1 MSYRVQAPVRAMFE
15 RSEDMVNTGARQ
27 PFKGIYK
34 VNTLFKINFIKIQY
48 LLGWVYK

>member
-34 VNTLFKINFIKIQY
+34 VNTLYKIAIIIQY
-48 LLGWVYK
+48 LLGWVHK